1 MDYAISSESMKLSDE
16 NTIINNGDLGDMRL
30 QIDSIMRY
38 YEGDR
43 ELSVEK
49 ILAYTQKANQYIARF
64 ARNNENS
71 KDKE

>member
-1 MDYAISSESMKLSDE
+1 
-16 NTIINNGDLGDMRL
+16 MRL

-43 ELSVEK
+43 ELSVDK
-49 ILAYTQKANQYIARF
+49 CLAYTQKANQYIARF
-64 ARNNENS
+64 ARNRNNQ

>member
-1 MDYAISSESMKLSDE
+1 
-16 NTIINNGDLGDMRL
+16 MRL